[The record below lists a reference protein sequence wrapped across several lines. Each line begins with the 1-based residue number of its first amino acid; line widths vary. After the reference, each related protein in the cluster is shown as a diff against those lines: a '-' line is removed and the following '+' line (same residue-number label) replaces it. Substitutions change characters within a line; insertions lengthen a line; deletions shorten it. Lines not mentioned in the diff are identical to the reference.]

1 MHDHIVPKLP
11 KWPFFLGDALLLG
24 LAYYICFQTRLPLG
38 QLEIIASVACVAVG
52 SALGVLPF
60 LTEYRAGVNLAQ
72 AENLA
77 SAMTQIQNLEQVAA
91 QISSAT
97 NHWQT
102 AQDAADKTTRS
113 AREIADGMT
122 AELGK
127 FTEFM
132 QRADENE
139 KAALRLEVDKARRA
153 EGEWLQILVRI
164 LDHVFALH
172 AGALRSG
179 QPGLVQQIDLFQN
192 SCRDAV
198 RRVGLVPFVAEPGE
212 KFDGQRHQLVEAV
225 ATVAD
230 DAVVEETLGTGYTY
244 QGQLLRPAIVRLQ
257 APPAKE
263 PATAQHQLPLETAQ

>member
-24 LAYYICFQTRLPLG
+24 LAAYISYQSKSPLG
-38 QLEIIASVACVAVG
+38 QLEIIACVACAALG
-52 SALGVLPF
+52 SGLGVLPF
-60 LTEYRAGVNLAQ
+60 LSEHRAGVKIAQ

-77 SAMTQIQNLEQVAA
+77 AAVAKIQNLEQIAT

-113 AREIADGMT
+113 AKEIADGMAT
-122 AELGK
+122 ELK
-127 FTEFM
+127 DFNEFM
-132 QRADENE
+132 QRADASE
-139 KAALRLEVDKARRA
+139 KAALRLEVEKGRRA

-179 QPGLVQQIDLFQN
+179 QPGLVKQIDLFQN
-192 SCRDAV
+192 SCRDVV
-198 RRVGLVPFVAEPGE
+198 RRVGLTPFTAAPGE
-212 KFDGQRHQLVEAV
+212 KFDGQRHQLVEENLKA
-225 ATVAD
+225 AD
-230 DAVVEETLGTGYTY
+230 TAVVEETIATGYTY
-244 QGQLLRPAIVRLQ
+244 QGQLLRPAIVKLQ
-257 APPAKE
+257 NVPSAKADAD
-263 PATAQHQLPLETAQ
+263 PHQLSLETV

>member
-24 LAYYICFQTRLPLG
+24 LAGYICFQTKSPLG
-38 QLEIIASVACVAVG
+38 QLEIIASVACVAIG
-52 SALGVLPF
+52 SGLGILPF
-60 LTEYRAGVNLAQ
+60 LSEYRAGMKVAQ

-77 SAMTQIQNLEQVAA
+77 GAVAKIQNLEQVAT

-102 AQDAADKTTRS
+102 AQDAADKTSRS
-113 AREIADGMT
+113 AKEIADGMAT
-122 AELGK
+122 ELK
-127 FTEFM
+127 NFNEFM
-132 QRADENE
+132 QRADASE
-139 KAALRLEVDKARRA
+139 KAALRLEVEKGRRA

-179 QPGLVQQIDLFQN
+179 QPGLVKQIDLFQN

-198 RRVGLVPFVAEPGE
+198 RRVGLIPFVAAPGE
-212 KFDGQRHQLVEAV
+212 KFDGQRHQLVEETTP
-225 ATVAD
+225 ATEA
-230 DAVVEETLGTGYTY
+230 AVVEETLATGYTY
-244 QGQLLRPAIVRLQ
+244 QGQLLRPAMVKLQ
-257 APPAKE
+257 NVPVAE
-263 PATAQHQLPLETAQ
+263 PDTTQHQLPLETA